1 MIIIEKT
8 LKSPPKKKK
17 KPEQIHEI
25 SKVVRYEITIQKSVA
40 FLYTNNELLEKARKQ
55 FPLKLHQK
63 Y

>member
-17 KPEQIHEI
+17 TEQIHEI
-25 SKVVRYEITIQKSVA
+25 SKVARYEITIQKSVA

-55 FPLKLHQK
+55 FPLKLH
-63 Y
+63 